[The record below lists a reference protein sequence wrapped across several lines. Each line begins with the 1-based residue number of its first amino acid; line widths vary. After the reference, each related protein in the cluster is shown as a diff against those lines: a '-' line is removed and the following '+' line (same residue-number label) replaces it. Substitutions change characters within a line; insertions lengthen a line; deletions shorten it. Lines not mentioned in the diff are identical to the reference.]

1 MKRIGNVLLAAS
13 SALTFALLYAP
24 VAVTVLF
31 SFNAPRGRFNLL
43 WQGFTLANWRH
54 PLGDPALT
62 EAFLTSLA
70 LALAAALLA
79 VLLGGLM
86 ALSLAR
92 ARLRGRRVIGLLVA
106 LPLTNPE
113 IVLATALLNLF
124 VGIDL
129 PRGPLTLLLSHS
141 LFCLSYAALTLKA
154 RLAGFDPSL
163 EQAAQDLG
171 APPLEAF
178 ARVTL
183 PLLAPGLL
191 AAGLLSFSLSFD
203 DFVISS
209 FIAGETVTLPL
220 YLAGAFQREI
230 SPQVQVLTTLVLLVS
245 AALLL
250 LATLSGMPTLR
261 KAVDLPRRDPFG
273 RP

>member
-1 MKRIGNVLLAAS
+1 MRRTGRSPGAGLASLLL
-13 SALTFALLYAP
+13 SALSVLAFSLLYAP
-24 VAVTVLF
+24 IVVMVLF
-31 SFNAPRGRFNLL
+31 SFNAPRGRFNLV
-43 WQGFTLANWRH
+43 WQGFTLANWRQ

-62 EAFLTSLA
+62 DAFLTSLG

-86 ALSLAR
+86 ALALAR
-92 ARLRGRRVIGLLVA
+92 SRLRGARAIELLLA

-113 IVLATALLNLF
+113 IVLAMALFNLF

-154 RLAGFDPSL
+154 RLAGSDPSL
-163 EQAAQDLG
+163 ELAAQDLG
-171 APPLEAF
+171 AAPLSAF
-178 ARVTL
+178 RRVTL

-203 DFVISS
+203 DYVISS
-209 FIAGETVTLPL
+209 FTAGETVTLPL

-230 SPQVQVLTTLVLLVS
+230 SPQIQVLSTLVLLVS

-250 LATLSGMPTLR
+250 LT
-261 KAVDLPRRDPFG
+261 VPRQKG
-273 RP
+273 